1 MSTLFT
7 LEQKDFVK
15 GLITAIFASAL
26 AVIYSLVQQPD
37 FSLFS
42 ADWAQVGANVAN
54 VCSITF
60 ISYLAKNFLSD
71 SQGEFL
77 GTADETL

>member
-7 LEQKDFVK
+7 LEQRDFAK

-26 AVIYSLVQQPD
+26 AVLFSLVQQPD
-37 FSLFS
+37 FSLFN
-42 ADWAQVGANVAN
+42 ADWGQVLANVLN

-60 ISYLAKNFLSD
+60 ISYLAKQFLTD
-71 SQGEFL
+71 SRGDFL
-77 GTADETL
+77 GTADEL

>member
-1 MSTLFT
+1 MSKLFT
-7 LEQKDFVK
+7 LEQQDFIK

-26 AVIYSLVQQPD
+26 TVLFTLVQQPE

-42 ADWAQVGANVAN
+42 TDWVMVGGNIVN

-60 ISYLAKNFLSD
+60 ISYLAKNFLTD
-71 SQGEFL
+71 SNGDFL
-77 GTADETL
+77 GAYDAD

>member
-7 LEQKDFVK
+7 LEQKDFAK

-26 AVIYSLVQQPD
+26 AVLFSLVQQPD

-42 ADWAQVGANVAN
+42 ADWGQVFANVLN

-60 ISYLAKNFLSD
+60 ISYLAKNFLTD
-71 SQGEFL
+71 SQGNLL
-77 GTADETL
+77 GDADSL

>member
-7 LEQKDFVK
+7 LEQKDFAK
-15 GLITAIFASAL
+15 GLITALFASAL
-26 AVIYSLVQQPD
+26 AVIYSLVQAPD

-42 ADWAQVGANVAN
+42 ADWGQIGANVAN

-71 SQGEFL
+71 SKGDFL
-77 GTADETL
+77 GNGDEV

>member
-15 GLITAIFASAL
+15 GLITAVFASAL
-26 AVIYSLVQQPD
+26 AVLFSLVQQPD
-37 FSLFS
+37 FSLFN
-42 ADWAQVGANVAN
+42 ADWGQVGANVLN

-60 ISYLAKNFLSD
+60 ISYLAKQFLTD
-71 SQGEFL
+71 SRGDFL
-77 GTADETL
+77 GGADEL